1 MVVLVARPSTEEAFA
16 ISAIENSSVYLAKRS
31 HLASAYHGILYM
43 QPIGLFLFP
52 PGWDPCLLQGYSL
65 ALHSPYTGVDRSS
78 VESKCIAQSATQW
91 FCPWCKPLRC
101 IGSQNKRFNRA
112 QDIQLVI
119 ADLWLWSTQF
129 LKKMDYYMIFLFVL
143 SFPLQ
148 YLTNFPFVGS
158 KLHT

>member
-1 MVVLVARPSTEEAFA
+1 MVVLVARPSTKEAFA

-78 VESKCIAQSATQW
+78 VESKCIAQSATRW
-91 FCPWCKPLRC
+91 FCPWCKPLCC
-101 IGSQNKRFNRA
+101 IGSQQSSRYPISDGWFMALKHTVHEENG
-112 QDIQLVI
+112 
-119 ADLWLWSTQF
+119 WLHDF
-129 LKKMDYYMIFLFVL
+129 FVCA
-143 SFPLQ
+143 FIPFTV
-148 YLTNFPFVGS
+148 LTIS
-158 KLHT
+158 ICRT